1 MLTERYTE
9 KARTIQA
16 IVQKFQTKLLQLKK
30 EQNLVIDELLRALE
44 RRKMEK
50 IRKQLGIE
58 KE

>member
-1 MLTERYTE
+1 MPTERYTE
-9 KARTIQA
+9 KARTVQA

-30 EQNLVIDELLRALE
+30 EQNRVIDELLRALE

-50 IRKQLGIE
+50 IRKKLGIE